1 LYYHG
6 IGVKANK
13 SLAFEKFKRSAKLND
28 PDANIVCYFLEQ
40 AVEKKY
46 DFLENGIMI
55 GSPRIMST
63 LGYMLKR
70 GKLDNI
76 LIKNKIISL
85 LYKVGAQKGIS
96 VSMKNYAAILI
107 SGSGIKKNL
116 DLGYE
121 YYYKSIQSGCYEAKM
136 WLDNL
141 FPGAESFR

>member
-1 LYYHG
+1 
-6 IGVKANK
+6 
-13 SLAFEKFKRSAKLND
+13 
-28 PDANIVCYFLEQ
+28 
-40 AVEKKY
+40 
-46 DFLENGIMI
+46 
-55 GSPRIMST
+55 MST

-116 DLGYE
+116 DLGYD
-121 YYYKSIQSGCYEAKM
+121 YYYRSIQAGCYEAKM

-141 FPGAESFR
+141 FPGAESFRQKHPDYKVLESGNYEEYAQNQEINLL